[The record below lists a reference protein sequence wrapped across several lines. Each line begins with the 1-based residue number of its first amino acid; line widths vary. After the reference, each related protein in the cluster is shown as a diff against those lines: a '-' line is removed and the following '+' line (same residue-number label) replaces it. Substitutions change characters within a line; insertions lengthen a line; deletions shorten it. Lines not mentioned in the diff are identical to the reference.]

1 MNALEKPVPKELEQH
16 LLLNF
21 VRFKNFEDME
31 REVVN
36 YMEAKTGNKMVISL
50 NFSKAPSGS
59 GVVPMDV
66 DSLMKVVSGSISSL
80 TKTKGDGKGKGSG
93 GGKPSPKLHGNCD
106 KCGKYGHRKKDC
118 WSKDKSGG
126 KGGSSSHL
134 PDWPATAPRRRSL
147 QANATT
153 AESPVTRKLNAG
165 RSLARARENQGAI
178 RSPNPWLQLR
188 AIQNLNLLQPV
199 AWSYVRLRWTP

>member
-1 MNALEKPVPKELEQH
+1 MTENEINFGAREALPESLAMNALEKPVPKELEQH

-66 DSLMKVVSGSISSL
+66 DSLMKVVSGE
-80 TKTKGDGKGKGSG
+80 
-93 GGKPSPKLHGNCD
+93 
-106 KCGKYGHRKKDC
+106 
-118 WSKDKSGG
+118 
-126 KGGSSSHL
+126 HL
-134 PDWPATAPRRRSL
+134 FL
-147 QANATT
+147 
-153 AESPVTRKLNAG
+153 
-165 RSLARARENQGAI
+165 
-178 RSPNPWLQLR
+178 
-188 AIQNLNLLQPV
+188 
-199 AWSYVRLRWTP
+199 